1 MATEETV
8 LNNLSLLGPQPCS
21 FAQLGKTQA
30 FLDLSIGLTNKYWFK
45 SFHFP
50 NIHEPLPES
59 MLTATDEKMGQTLF
73 SPLRKML
80 SNRHVDTVGEG
91 EGEANWESS
100 TYTLPGIKQIARRML
115 LCSTG
120 SSARCSVMT

>member
-1 MATEETV
+1 M
-8 LNNLSLLGPQPCS
+8 NNLSLLGPQPCS
-21 FAQLGKTQA
+21 FAQLGKTHA

-73 SPLRKML
+73 SPLRKM
-80 SNRHVDTVGEG
+80 
-91 EGEANWESS
+91 S
-100 TYTLPGIKQIARRML
+100 TQWGKERVRRI
-115 LCSTG
+115 G
-120 SSARCSVMT
+120 RVAHIHYQV